1 MKQAESFI
9 EILLPSLFLILF
21 ESGCI
26 TNSNAELR
34 NQKIDSL
41 SVSYNKLYKDY
52 TAIKNKK
59 PDTVFVFNPVDS
71 IKWVDSV
78 RLVIKDSIN
87 LIPHD
92 TLIVRLKD
100 SLVYNYVDTIIYNY
114 KDSVIVSYD
123 ERTFPEETIEKYLN
137 LFFKTENV
145 NDTAG
150 LHFNFSVYDGKELS
164 YARDSLYGVP
174 DSVNGWRVDWYY
186 KPTSGKLITN
196 ME

>member
-1 MKQAESFI
+1 MKPNQY
-9 EILLPSLFLILF
+9 LFLMLTFVLF
-21 ESGCI
+21 INLVDCACI
-26 TNSNAELR
+26 SNSNEEPQI
-34 NQKIDSL
+34 QKIDSL
-41 SVSYNKLYKDY
+41 SASYKKLNNDY

-71 IKWVDSV
+71 IRWIDSV
-78 RLVIKDSIN
+78 RLVVKDSIN

-100 SLVYNYVDTIIYNY
+100 SLVYNYIDTIIYNY

-150 LHFNFSVYDGKELS
+150 LHFNFSTYDGKELS
-164 YARDSLYGVP
+164 YVRDSVYEVP
-174 DSVNGWRVDWYY
+174 DSITGWRMDWY
-186 KPTSGKLITN
+186 KKENSH
-196 ME
+196 